1 MEIPEIGIKQINIPE
16 VYIPEIYKPD
26 PVLPVITN
34 LEIDI
39 VGCTYQH
46 RDIKNTGNTQLLL
59 DDPNGVFLTCGESVF
74 PSFYPMDY
82 RPDQLVITEDLPITN
97 DTPPMPESEPPK
109 TNKTEEKK
117 EIKIEPCP
125 AKNAPFMAGD
135 YRNDKK
141 IQRLVKWE
149 RGLDGVSCDPIWEN
163 VPFRESFIGTPEVL
177 VSTAVIGLV
186 AGGSAILVPLIQG
199 AAKAGIKQLGKR
211 LSKKKNKSTS

>member
-97 DTPPMPESEPPK
+97 DTTPMPESEPPK

>member
-1 MEIPEIGIKQINIPE
+1 MEIPEIGIRQINIPD
-16 VYIPEIYKPD
+16 VYIPEIYRPD

-34 LEIDI
+34 LEIDV

-59 DDPNGVFLTCGESVF
+59 DDPNGVFLTCGESLF
-74 PSFYPMDY
+74 PSFYPIDY

-97 DTPPMPESEPPK
+97 DAPPMPESDVPEVK
-109 TNKTEEKK
+109 NTEEKK
-117 EIKIEPCP
+117 EIKVEPCP
-125 AKNAPFMAGD
+125 PKNAPFMAGD

-141 IQRLVKWE
+141 IQRLVKYE
-149 RGLDGVSCDPIWEN
+149 KTIGGSCDPIWED

-186 AGGSAILVPLIQG
+186 AGGSAALVPIIQG
-199 AAKAGIKQLGKR
+199 IAKSGMKQIGKR
-211 LSKKKNKSTS
+211 LSKKDKST

>member
-1 MEIPEIGIKQINIPE
+1 MEIPEIGITQINVPE

-34 LEIDI
+34 LEIDV

-59 DDPNGVFLTCGESVF
+59 DDPNGVFLTCGESLF
-74 PSFYPMDY
+74 PSFYPIDY

-97 DTPPMPESEPPK
+97 DAPPMPESDIPETKTPK
-109 TNKTEEKK
+109 EKK

-125 AKNAPFMAGD
+125 PKDAPFMAGD

-141 IQRLVKWE
+141 IQRLVKYE
-149 RGLDGVSCDPIWEN
+149 KTIGGSCDPIWED

-177 VSTAVIGLV
+177 VSTTVIGLV
-186 AGGSAILVPLIQG
+186 AGGSAALVPIIQG
-199 AAKAGIKQLGKR
+199 IAKAGIKNISKR
-211 LSKKKNKSTS
+211 FTKKKDNVK